1 MNGPL
6 LLGLHCFLLYASL
19 YESPLLILLSRQDLL
34 HVGLG

>member
-6 LLGLHCFLLYASL
+6 LFGLHCVLLFASL

-34 HVGLG
+34 HVELG